1 MDPTAPALAS
11 PRLRRLAQRAPRA
24 DEPMQEKC
32 ELCGN
37 PIPSEHR
44 HVLDLSERNLL
55 CACRP
60 CSLLFDRN
68 ASGGGHYRLVPQ
80 RRLRLDDF
88 GMPDDVWERMLIPVD
103 MAFFFHDST
112 EERVTAYYPSPMGPT
127 ESLLELGAWS
137 ELEQLNP
144 VLGTLEPDVE
154 ALLVNRARGARRY
167 WLVPIED
174 CYALVA
180 VMRTTWKG
188 FSGGR
193 EVWEELARFWER
205 LDAKARAAPAGA
217 AKGE

>member
-1 MDPTAPALAS
+1 MERTAPALAS

-24 DEPMQEKC
+24 AEPAQEQC

-55 CACRP
+55 CACRA
-60 CSLLFDRN
+60 CSLLFDRS
-68 ASGGGHYRLVPQ
+68 AAGGGHYRLVPQ

-88 GMPDDVWERMLIPVD
+88 EMPDDLWERMRIPVD
-103 MAFFFHDST
+103 MAFFFDNSK

-127 ESLLELGAWS
+127 ESSLELGAWS
-137 ELEQLNP
+137 ELEALNP
-144 VLGTLEPDVE
+144 LLGTLEPDVE
-154 ALLVNRARGARRY
+154 ALLVNRARGSRRH

-180 VMRTTWKG
+180 VIRTTWKG

-193 EVWEELARFWER
+193 EVWEALARFWEG
-205 LDAKARAAPAGA
+205 LDIKARAAPAGA